1 MARRPFK
8 ARKSKLD
15 AFADIVGVEA
25 DVQVAARAKVSTET
39 VRSFRVRRGI
49 PALWRGE
56 TAAPGKPVAVK
67 SSSKRSKKGGKRV
80 FRGRRSRL
88 DSYVHLLGTVS
99 DSEVAAM
106 AGVTSQNVRAFR
118 MRRGIEA
125 GWRNGVES
133 PALPSLVEP
142 TVASAPATPALPRRV
157 QISSATAEVTNW
169 AYRITVRVGAENQ
182 EFVVFGES
190 LSDAAIQA
198 ERRIAERNPRAR
210 VLEIATLAEAL

>member
-1 MARRPFK
+1 VASRPFK

-15 AFADIVGVEA
+15 AFADVVGVEPDA
-25 DVQVAARAKVSTET
+25 RVAARANVSTET

-56 TAAPGKPVAVK
+56 EVGPEASRIVRPAARRTK
-67 SSSKRSKKGGKRV
+67 KRGKRA
-80 FRGRRSRL
+80 FQGRRSRL
-88 DSYVHLLGTVS
+88 DSYLDLLGTVP
-99 DSEVAAM
+99 DAEVAAM
-106 AGVTSQNVRAFR
+106 AGVTAQNVRSYR

-125 GWRNGVES
+125 AWRGVAK
-133 PALPSLVEP
+133 PQPVALPSARPAAL
-142 TVASAPATPALPRRV
+142 APAAKPL
-157 QISSATAEVTNW
+157 EVTRW
-169 AYRITVRVGAENQ
+169 AYRVTARVGADNR

-198 ERRIAERNPRAR
+198 EGRLAERIPRAR

>member
-15 AFADIVGVEA
+15 AFADIVGVEPDA
-25 DVQVAARAKVSTET
+25 RVAARANVSTET

-56 TAAPGKPVAVK
+56 QGGPEATRVVRPAARRTK
-67 SSSKRSKKGGKRV
+67 KRGKRA
-80 FRGRRSRL
+80 FKGRRSAL
-88 DSYVHLLGTVS
+88 DSYLDLLGTVP
-99 DSEVAAM
+99 DAEVAAM
-106 AGVTSQNVRAFR
+106 AGVTAQNVRSFR
-118 MRRGIEA
+118 MRRGIQA
-125 GWRNGVES
+125 AWRGVGTPQPLAVLSARATDLER
-133 PALPSLVEP
+133 PA
-142 TVASAPATPALPRRV
+142 APL
-157 QISSATAEVTNW
+157 AEVTRW
-169 AYRITVRVGAENQ
+169 AYRVTARVGAENR

-198 ERRIAERNPRAR
+198 EGRLAERIPRAR